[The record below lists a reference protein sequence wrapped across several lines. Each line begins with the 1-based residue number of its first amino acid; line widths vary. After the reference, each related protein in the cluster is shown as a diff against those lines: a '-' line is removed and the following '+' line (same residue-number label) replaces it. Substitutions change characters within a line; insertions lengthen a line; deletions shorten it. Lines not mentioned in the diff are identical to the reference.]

1 MKIQDR
7 YTDIKNNINQAL
19 LESPYDRKIELIAVS
34 KKQSLESVN
43 KLLDVGHRCFGENQ
57 VQEATEKWTN
67 LKNKIS
73 NLQLHMIG
81 PLQTNKVRQAVRLF
95 DYIQTLDRIKLA
107 SKISRECKKENTE
120 VKCFIQVNTG
130 IEDQKSGIR
139 PSEVREFYNICVNDY
154 RLNVVGLMCLPPKH
168 ESPETHFAMLNTI
181 AEENKIKFL
190 SMGMTND
197 YKVGIKFGA
206 THIRVGEGVF
216 GKRN

>member
-206 THIRVGEGVF
+206 THSRVGEGVC

>member
-107 SKISRECKKENTE
+107 SNISRECKKENTE

-206 THIRVGEGVF
+206 THIRVGEGIF

>member
-7 YTDIKNNINQAL
+7 YADIKNNINQAL

-43 KLLDVGHRCFGENQ
+43 KLLNEGHRCFGENQ

-107 SKISRECKKENTE
+107 SKISRECKQANKQ

-130 IEDQKSGIR
+130 IEDQKSGVR

-206 THIRVGEGVF
+206 THIRVGEGIF
-216 GKRN
+216 GKRT

>member
-206 THIRVGEGVF
+206 THIRVGEGIF

>member
-107 SKISRECKKENTE
+107 SKISTECKKENTE

>member
-7 YTDIKNNINQAL
+7 YTNIKNNISQAL
-19 LESPYDRKIELIAVS
+19 LESPYERKIELVAVS
-34 KKQSLESVN
+34 KKQSQESVN
-43 KLLDVGHRCFGENQ
+43 ELLNAGHRCFGENQ
-57 VQEATEKWTN
+57 VQEATEKWAT

-81 PLQTNKVRQAVRLF
+81 PLQTNKVRQALRLF

-107 SKISRECKKENTE
+107 SEISKECKKENIK

-130 IEDQKSGIR
+130 LEDQKSGIR

-154 RLNVVGLMCLPPKH
+154 GLNVVGLMCIPPKN
-168 ESPETHFAMLNTI
+168 ESPETHFSMLNSI
-181 AEENKIKFL
+181 AKENKIKFL

-197 YKVGIKFGA
+197 YKLGIKFGA
-206 THIRVGEGVF
+206 THIRVGEGIF
-216 GKRN
+216 GKRA

>member
-1 MKIQDR
+1 
-7 YTDIKNNINQAL
+7 
-19 LESPYDRKIELIAVS
+19 
-34 KKQSLESVN
+34 
-43 KLLDVGHRCFGENQ
+43 
-57 VQEATEKWTN
+57 
-67 LKNKIS
+67 
-73 NLQLHMIG
+73 MIG

-107 SKISRECKKENTE
+107 SKISRECKKENAE

-139 PSEVREFYNICVNDY
+139 PSEVRGFYNICVNDY

-181 AEENKIKFL
+181 AEENKIEFL

>member
-190 SMGMTND
+190 SMCMTND

>member
-7 YTDIKNNINQAL
+7 YTNIKNNISQAL
-19 LESPYDRKIELIAVS
+19 LESPYDRKIELVAVS

-107 SKISRECKKENTE
+107 SNISRECKKENTE

-130 IEDQKSGIR
+130 LEDQKSGIG

-154 RLNVVGLMCLPPKH
+154 GLNVVGLMCLPPKH

-206 THIRVGEGVF
+206 THIRVGEGIF

>member
-43 KLLDVGHRCFGENQ
+43 KLLNEGHRCFGENQ

-206 THIRVGEGVF
+206 THIRVGEGIF